1 MQEMLSIAREHPQF
15 SFDEYKAML
24 NLQSGVDQALGDNAP
39 GNSEYRM
46 HLIDLH
52 ALTIDDVGS

>member
-1 MQEMLSIAREHPQF
+1 MLDLAREHPQF

-24 NLQSGVDQALGDNAP
+24 SLQSGVDQTLGDNAS
-39 GNSEYRM
+39 GGSSNYRM
-46 HLIDLH
+46 LLIDLH